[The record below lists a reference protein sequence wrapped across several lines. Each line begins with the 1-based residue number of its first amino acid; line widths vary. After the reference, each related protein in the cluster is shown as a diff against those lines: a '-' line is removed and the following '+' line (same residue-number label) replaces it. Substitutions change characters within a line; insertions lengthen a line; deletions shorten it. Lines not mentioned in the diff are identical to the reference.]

1 MTQTVD
7 YINERRLQL
16 QQDAGA
22 KGIDEEYV
30 SCLVDT
36 FYERIRAHQ
45 ELGPI
50 FDDVI
55 KDNWA
60 FHLERMKRF
69 WVSVALHKPCYSGN
83 PVPAH
88 QKLEGVTAEHF
99 VTWLQLFRATLK
111 DTAPTPEAVEHF
123 MERAERIARSLQLA
137 MFMPPSISNPG
148 GLAVEIKSA
157 G

>member
-16 QQDAGA
+16 QRDAGA

-36 FYERIRAHQ
+36 FYERIRTHQ

-88 QKLEGVTAEHF
+88 QKLEGVSAQHF
-99 VTWLQLFRATLK
+99 ATWLQLFRETLN
-111 DTAPTPEAVEHF
+111 DTAPSPEAVEHF

-137 MFMPPSISNPG
+137 MFVPSGFPAAEGNV
-148 GLAVEIKSA
+148 VEFKSV
-157 G
+157 